1 MYSRAPYRSR
11 KLSALVNIQ
20 KAKRIQDLPPYLF
33 AEIDRKKK
41 QLVSRGVDIIS
52 LGIGDPDLPTPDH
65 IVMRLREAAG
75 DPVNHRYPDYEG
87 LPAFRRAAADWYR
100 KRFSVELDPDTE
112 VVSLIG
118 SKEGIAHMPIAFVDP
133 GDIVLCPD
141 PGYPVYAI
149 GTGFCSGTM
158 YRMPLTKQNQF
169 LPDLGAIPKAVADRA
184 KLMWLCYPNNPT
196 AATATR
202 EFFREAVAFAQRHN
216 VILCHDAAYSE
227 IYFDGQAPI
236 SFLEIDGSRDVGIE
250 FHSLSK
256 TYNMTGWRLGF
267 AVGNRDLVAGLGR
280 VKTNV
285 DSGVFQAVQEA
296 GIAAL
301 GGDQSCVQRFRDIYQ
316 RRRDLVVAALRRI
329 GLSCVPPRATFY
341 VWVETPKGYTSAQ
354 FATRVLEESGVV
366 ITPGT
371 GFGEH
376 GEGYVRL
383 SLTVPDARLKEAVE
397 RIQGLKL

>member
-1 MYSRAPYRSR
+1 LGCPNFAHPERELLPI
-11 KLSALVNIQ
+11 K
-20 KAKRIQDLPPYLF
+20 KAQRIQELPPYLF
-33 AEIDRKKK
+33 AEIDKKK
-41 QLVSRGVDIIS
+41 NALKARGVDIIS
-52 LGIGDPDLPTPDH
+52 LGIGDPDLPTPPH
-65 IVMRLREAAG
+65 IVERLRQAAS
-75 DPVNHRYPDYEG
+75 DPANHRYPDYEG
-87 LPAFRRAAADWYR
+87 LPAFRRAVAEWYR
-100 KRFSVELDPDTE
+100 ARFEVKLDPDRE

-149 GTGFCSGTM
+149 GTGFCGGTT
-158 YRMPLTKQNQF
+158 YHMPLRKENDF
-169 LPDLGAIPKAVADRA
+169 FPDLGAIPQTVARAA

-196 AATATR
+196 SATATR
-202 EFFREAVAFAQRHN
+202 QFFREAIDFAARHD

-227 IYFDGQAPI
+227 IYFDGERPI
-236 SFLEIDGSRDVGIE
+236 SVLELEGAREVAIE

-256 TYNMTGWRLGF
+256 TYNMTGWRIGF
-267 AVGNRDLVAGLGR
+267 AVGNSELVDGLGR

-301 GGDQSCVQRFRDIYQ
+301 AGDQSCVAQARQIYQ
-316 RRRDLVVAALRRI
+316 SRRDLVLKALANA
-329 GLSCVPPRATFY
+329 GLSARRPRATFY
-341 VWVETPKGYTSAQ
+341 VWVENPEGYSSAD
-354 FATRVLEESGVV
+354 FATKVLEETGVV

-371 GFGEH
+371 GFGPS

-383 SLTVPDARLKEAVE
+383 SLTVNGDRLAEALQRIE
-397 RIQGLKL
+397 RLSL

>member
-1 MYSRAPYRSR
+1 MII
-11 KLSALVNIQ
+11 K
-20 KAKRIQDLPPYLF
+20 KAQRIQELPPYLF
-33 AEIDRKKK
+33 AEIDKKK
-41 QLVSRGVDIIS
+41 NALKARGADIIS
-52 LGIGDPDLPTPDH
+52 LGIGDPDLPTPPH
-65 IVMRLREAAG
+65 IVERLRQAAG

-100 KRFSVELDPDTE
+100 SRFHVELDPERE

-141 PGYPVYAI
+141 PGYPVYAV
-149 GTGFCSGTM
+149 GTGFCGGVVH
-158 YRMPLTKQNQF
+158 RMPLTAGNHF
-169 LPDLGAIPKAVADRA
+169 LPDLKAIPEGVAKRA

-196 AATATR
+196 SAVAGR
-202 EFFREAVAFAQRHN
+202 EFFREAIAFAERYD

-227 IYFDGQAPI
+227 IYYDGERPI
-236 SFLEIDGSRDVGIE
+236 SFLEVEGAREVGIE

-256 TYNMTGWRLGF
+256 TYNMTGWRVGF
-267 AVGNRDLVAGLGR
+267 AVGNADLVAGLGK

-301 GGDQSCVQRFRDIYQ
+301 SGDQSCVESARRIYQ
-316 RRRDLVVAALRRI
+316 RRRDLVTKALAKA
-329 GLSCVPPRATFY
+329 GLRADPPKATFY
-341 VWVETPKGYTSAQ
+341 VWVETPRGHSSTD
-354 FATRVLEESGVV
+354 FATKVLEETAVV

-371 GFGEH
+371 GFGPS
-376 GEGYVRL
+376 GESYVRL
-383 SLTVPDARLKEAVE
+383 SLTIADERLAEAVE
-397 RIQGLKL
+397 RIEGLRL

>member
-1 MYSRAPYRSR
+1 LII
-11 KLSALVNIQ
+11 K
-20 KAKRIQDLPPYLF
+20 KAQRIQGLPPYLF
-33 AEIDRKKK
+33 AEIDKKK
-41 QLVSRGVDIIS
+41 NALKARGVDIIS

-65 IVMRLREAAG
+65 IVAKLREAAG
-75 DPVNHRYPDYEG
+75 NPANHRYPDYEG
-87 LPAFRRAAADWYR
+87 LPAFRKAAADWYR
-100 KRFSVELDPDTE
+100 TRFNVSLDPERE

-141 PGYPVYAI
+141 PGYPVYSI
-149 GTGFCSGTM
+149 GTGFCGGTA
-158 YRMPLTKQNQF
+158 YAMPLTRENHF
-169 LPDLGAIPKAVADRA
+169 LPDLKAIPEKVAREA

-196 AATATR
+196 SATATR
-202 EFFREAVAFAQRHN
+202 EFFRSAVAFATRYE

-227 IYFDGQAPI
+227 IYFDGERPP
-236 SFLEIDGSRDVGIE
+236 SFLEVEGAREVGIE

-256 TYNMTGWRLGF
+256 TYNMTGWRIGF
-267 AVGNRDLVAGLGR
+267 AVGNADLVAGLGK

-301 GGDQSCVQRFRDIYQ
+301 SGDQSCVEQSRRIIQ
-316 RRRDLVVAALRRI
+316 RRRDLVLKALAKA
-329 GLSCVPPRATFY
+329 GLNALTPKATFY
-341 VWVETPKGYTSAQ
+341 VWVENPKGYGSAA
-354 FATRVLEESGVV
+354 FAAKVLEETGVV

-371 GFGEH
+371 GFGPS

-383 SLTVPDARLKEAVE
+383 SLTVADDRLEEAVGRME
-397 RIQGLKL
+397 ALEL